1 MYLEDELCDAHDN
14 GRESDILVLYD
25 MDGTLL
31 QGDGLYNVYEG
42 IGGEALDNVNEAHAR
57 YENGEI
63 GYFDLHRTSMEN
75 LKGVGTSLAQELAGE
90 THLFEDATAIVD
102 YMTARGYDQTILS
115 HSPTDLITPHAQR
128 LGLGT
133 YFGVD
138 MVTEDGSYTGDMDI
152 ASNYTRTLLS
162 DMDAKATV
170 MRDLAKGRKVI
181 AFGNGSNDYSMLDA
195 ADMGFAIH
203 ANQHLRE
210 LVEDGDNP
218 NIYLVDSFEDAIE
231 VLDRE
236 LGWAV

>member
-1 MYLEDELCDAHDN
+1 MYLMEESNDAPGDE
-14 GRESDILVLYD
+14 GTSDLLVLYD

-31 QGDGLYNVYEG
+31 QGDGLRNVYEG
-42 IGGEALDNVNEAHAR
+42 IGGEPLDNVEEAHAR
-57 YENGEI
+57 YGNGEI
-63 GYFDLHRTSMEN
+63 GYFDLHRASMEN
-75 LKGVGTSLAQELAGE
+75 LKGVEASLAQELAGA
-90 THLFEDATAIVD
+90 TPLFEDATVIVD
-102 YMTARGYDQTILS
+102 YMVARGYDQSILS
-115 HSPTDLITPHAQR
+115 HSPTDLIAPHAQR
-128 LGLGT
+128 LGIGT

-138 MVTEDGSYTGDMDI
+138 MVCEGGRYTGDTNT

-170 MRDLAKGRKVI
+170 MRDLAQGRKVI

-210 LVEDGDNP
+210 LVEDGDSQ
-218 NIYLVDSFEDAIE
+218 NIYLVDSFEEAIE

-236 LGWAV
+236 LG